1 MRWLRAGVVLG
12 SLCLLPCPL
21 FGQELGDPGAGLT
34 VAEKVCAECHTVLPG
49 QGFFLEPNPLPFED
63 SVPLPFEDIANTLG
77 ITEMALL
84 AWMTSTHPTMP
95 DIMLEAEELR
105 DVVAY
110 ILSLKNQ

>member
-1 MRWLRAGVVLG
+1 MRLLSAGAVLG

-21 FGQELGDPGAGLT
+21 SGQELGDPGAGFT
-34 VAEKVCAECHTVLPG
+34 VAEEVCAECHAVLPG
-49 QGFFLEPNPLPFED
+49 QGFFLEPSPLPFED
-63 SVPLPFEDIANTLG
+63 SVPLPFEDIANTPG

-84 AWMTSTHPTMP
+84 AWMTSSHPTMP

-110 ILSLKNQ
+110 ILNLKNQ

>member
-1 MRWLRAGVVLG
+1 MRLLSAGAVLG

-21 FGQELGDPGAGLT
+21 SGQEVGDPVAGLT
-34 VAEKVCAECHTVLPG
+34 VAEEVCAECHAVLPG
-49 QGFFLEPNPLPFED
+49 QGFFLKPDPLPFEN
-63 SVPLPFEDIANTLG
+63 SVPLPFEDIANTPG

-110 ILSLKNQ
+110 ILNLKSQ

>member
-1 MRWLRAGVVLG
+1 MRLLSAGAVLG

-21 FGQELGDPGAGLT
+21 SGQELGNPGAGL
-34 VAEKVCAECHTVLPG
+34 VLAEEVCAQCHAVLPG
-49 QGFFLEPNPLPFED
+49 QGFFLKPDPLPFED
-63 SVPLPFEDIANTLG
+63 SVPLPFEDIANTPG
-77 ITEMALL
+77 ITEMALF

-110 ILSLKNQ
+110 ILNLKNR